1 MNEHDIEKKTDE
13 ILMALGKELSKSR
26 KVYAEAHLLL
36 CTRKQKVKVRK
47 KC

>member
-26 KVYAEAHLLL
+26 KVYAEALLDESMPDPHF
-36 CTRKQKVKVRK
+36 VMHE
-47 KC
+47 